1 MSDGKS
7 KVLVLVEG
15 AKTDYKLMEK
25 LFKVYGISDR
35 YNIVSYKT
43 NIYTLYDEMFKDGD
57 PSAIDTLQ
65 NLKEHEHDEETKK
78 LFDERY
84 SDILLI
90 FDLDPQDPNYSEE
103 KIAAMAEYFV
113 ESSDM
118 GKLYLNYLMVESFYH
133 MKSVPDADFDLYTS
147 TLEELRNHQY
157 KSRVNRE
164 NRDHTYSKFAEEPIE
179 CSSVIRQ
186 HIDKGWKITGG
197 DRDGLTPEQT
207 DILKA
212 QISMLND
219 TEKVFVLCTCCYY
232 IAEYNPEWIKSD

>member
-1 MSDGKS
+1 
-7 KVLVLVEG
+7 
-15 AKTDYKLMEK
+15 
-25 LFKVYGISDR
+25 
-35 YNIVSYKT
+35 
-43 NIYTLYDEMFKDGD
+43 
-57 PSAIDTLQ
+57 
-65 NLKEHEHDEETKK
+65 
-78 LFDERY
+78 
-84 SDILLI
+84 
-90 FDLDPQDPNYSEE
+90 
-103 KIAAMAEYFV
+103 MAEYFV

-118 GKLYLNYLMVESFYH
+118 GKLYLNYPMVESFYH

-197 DRDGLTPEQT
+197 DGDGLTPEQT

-212 QISMLND
+212 QILMLND

-232 IAEYNPEWIKSD
+232 IAEYNPEWVKTE